1 MRTSLLVAVTSLAL
15 LVGAAAEAQPT
26 APAGAPQAAPPPPP
40 PYGMPI
46 SLAEAKKAADAAIA
60 EAGKTGFPSAVAVV
74 GPAGD
79 LIYFERMDN
88 ANISTTWL
96 AQEKAKTAATFRRPS
111 KLFEDRLQGGAT
123 YLLGLDGAMPVGG
136 GVPLVIGGK
145 VVGAIGASGAP
156 SSGPDEQVA
165 QAGAAAVK

>member
-1 MRTSLLVAVTSLAL
+1 MRVALLAAVTLVSLFS
-15 LVGAAAEAQPT
+15 GATSDAQQS
-26 APAGAPQAAPPPPP
+26 APAGAPPAAPAPL

-46 SLAEAKKAADAAIA
+46 GLADAKKAADAAIA
-60 EAGKTGFPSAVAVV
+60 EAGKTGFASAVAIV

-96 AQEKAKTAATFRRPS
+96 AQDKAKTAATFRRPS
-111 KLFEDRLQGGAT
+111 KLFEDRVQAGST
-123 YLLGLDGAMPVGG
+123 YVLGLDGAIPVGG
-136 GVPLVIGGK
+136 GVPLVKEGHII
-145 VVGAIGASGAP
+145 GAIGASGAP